1 MNKYF
6 IAWVLGAAP
15 ALALAAQPSSPPT
28 PATPAGSANAAS
40 LARPP
45 APPNPAGPPGM
56 ARSSETNPADLYFST
71 NNPAL
76 TPQEKAAIGIAQKW
90 RGTNAAGLKPVAGA
104 DGSIR
109 FLFGAQQPSIV
120 CAVLQVCD
128 VELQAGEQVNSIHL
142 GDTARW
148 TVEPAITG
156 SGPAE
161 VQHLIIKPMDVG
173 LATSLIV
180 TTNRRTYHLGL
191 RSHRTE
197 FMPRVA
203 FTYTEDAIAKWDA
216 LKARDVKEKQTRTI
230 AQTGE
235 YLGNL
240 SFAYAVS
247 GAAPWKPV
255 RVYNDGIKTIIQM
268 PQAMQQTEAPT
279 LLVVRKEGGVFTDE
293 ETVMVNYRVQGD
305 RFIVDTVFDKAVLI
319 AGVGPSQ
326 DRVTITRGK

>member
-1 MNKYF
+1 MHKYF
-6 IAWVLGAAP
+6 IALVLGAAP
-15 ALALAAQPSSPPT
+15 ALAFA
-28 PATPAGSANAAS
+28 
-40 LARPP
+40 
-45 APPNPAGPPGM
+45 AGPASP
-56 ARSSETNPADLYFST
+56 ADPNPADLYFST

-76 TPQEKAAIGIAQKW
+76 TPQEKAGIAIAQKW
-90 RGTNAAGLKPVAGA
+90 RSSSATGIKPVAGP

-173 LATSLIV
+173 LQTSLIV
-180 TTNRRTYHLGL
+180 TTNRRTYHLRL

-203 FTYTEDAIAKWDA
+203 FTYLDDAMAKWDA
-216 LKARDVKEKQTRTI
+216 IKIRESKDKQTRTI
-230 AQTGE
+230 PQTGE
-235 YLGNL
+235 YLGDL
-240 SFAYAVS
+240 SFAYDVAGS
-247 GAAPWKPV
+247 AAWKPV
-255 RVYNDGIKTIIQM
+255 RVYNDGVKTIIQM
-268 PQAMQQTEAPT
+268 PSAMQQTEAPT
-279 LLVVRKEGGVFTDE
+279 LLVVRKEGGVFTEE

-305 RFIVDTVFDKAVLI
+305 RYIVDTVFDKAVLI
-319 AGVGPSQ
+319 AGVGRTQ
-326 DRVTITRGK
+326 DRVTISRGK